1 MNNVLL
7 VTNEMDRVRDLSA
20 GLSRAGFSCTACI
33 YADDVIEQDSRQA
46 FNAVVI
52 DVSSISA
59 QGDSAWKWFRKL
71 KLRRLLPVIALV
83 SPATLP
89 AVLEQGFEDFAM
101 KPWNIDEL
109 SARIRRAVSRT
120 ARPGGQGII
129 KAGDLT
135 IDPVRCEVEL
145 AGRLL
150 EAGDLTIDPVRCEVE
165 LAGRLLALTFK
176 EYELLKLLATNKGK
190 VFTRE
195 SLLNEVWG
203 YDYYGGDR
211 TVDVHIRRLR
221 SKIEDPVHTFI
232 ETVRNIGYKF
242 KIAGPSA

>member
-1 MNNVLL
+1 MNNILL
-7 VTNEMDRVRDLSA
+7 VTNEMDRIRELSA
-20 GLSRAGFSCTACI
+20 GLSHAGFSCTACV
-33 YADDVIEQDSRQA
+33 YADDVIGQDLRQA
-46 FNAVVI
+46 FNVVLI
-52 DVSSISA
+52 DVSAVSS

-83 SPATLP
+83 SPPTLHIF
-89 AVLEQGFEDFAM
+89 AEQGFEDFIM
-101 KPWNIDEL
+101 KPWNVDEL
-109 SARIRRAVSRT
+109 SARIRRAISKKSS
-120 ARPGGQGII
+120 IDKNSLI

-135 IDPVRCEVEL
+135 IDPIRCEAEL
-145 AGRLL
+145 G
-150 EAGDLTIDPVRCEVE
+150 
-165 LAGRLLALTFK
+165 GRLLALTFK

-195 SLLNEVWG
+195 ALLNEVWG

-221 SKIEDPVHTFI
+221 SKIEDSVHTFI

-242 KIAGPSA
+242 KDSGPGAQLL

>member
-1 MNNVLL
+1 MHNVLL
-7 VTNEMDRVRDLSA
+7 VTNEMDRIRDLSA
-20 GLSRAGFSCTACI
+20 GLSRAGFACTACI
-33 YADDVIEQDSRQA
+33 YADDVIEQDSRQY
-46 FNAVVI
+46 FNAVII

-83 SPATLP
+83 SPVTLP
-89 AVLEQGFEDFAM
+89 VVLEQGFEDFAM
-101 KPWNIDEL
+101 KPWDIDEL
-109 SARIRRAVSRT
+109 STRIRRAVSRT

-129 KAGDLT
+129 KAGDLS
-135 IDPVRCEVEL
+135 IDPVRCEVEM
-145 AGRLL
+145 
-150 EAGDLTIDPVRCEVE
+150 
-165 LAGRLLALTFK
+165 AGRLLALTFK
-176 EYELLKLLATNKGK
+176 EYELLKLLATHKGK

-242 KIAGPSA
+242 KEAGPST